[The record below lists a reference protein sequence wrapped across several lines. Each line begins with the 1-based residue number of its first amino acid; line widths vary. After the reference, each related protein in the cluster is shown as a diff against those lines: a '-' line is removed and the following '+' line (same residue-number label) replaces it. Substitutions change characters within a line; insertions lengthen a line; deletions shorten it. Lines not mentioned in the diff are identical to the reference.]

1 MLKERFPIGFAGR
14 TEITLC
20 KSTDMRQ
27 SQRWVANRCSI
38 GDASGRENRSPRDST
53 ENKGRTLE
61 GRMRCEIDFLRIQ
74 GYGDDLLESELT
86 DKFHIDSDQS
96 LSTRAV
102 RTMME
107 NG

>member
-1 MLKERFPIGFAGR
+1 
-14 TEITLC
+14 
-20 KSTDMRQ
+20 
-27 SQRWVANRCSI
+27 
-38 GDASGRENRSPRDST
+38 
-53 ENKGRTLE
+53 
-61 GRMRCEIDFLRIQ
+61 MRCEIDFLRIQ